1 MITNYK
7 LYSILLLVVNLTVPH
22 FSCANDTINDVFG
35 KPLLIL
41 SEKSK
46 QYISENDSVIYFE
59 GNELKFSGGTDSLSS
74 YINHIYWTS
83 SQYDLKEYRGQLLV
97 YILFN
102 EENMIEEVRIGKTK
116 FTENIPI
123 NHIFPLLRS
132 AILQTNGVWQE
143 QNKKEGKKVVG
154 YIQKII

>member
-46 QYISENDSVIYFE
+46 RYISENDSVIYFE

-83 SQYDLKEYRGQLLV
+83 SQYALKEYRGQLLV

-102 EENMIEEVRIGKTK
+102 EENMIEEVRIGNTK

-123 NHIFPLLRS
+123 NHIFPLFRS
-132 AILQTNGVWQE
+132 AILQTNGMWQE

>member
-83 SQYDLKEYRGQLLV
+83 SQYSV
-97 YILFN
+97 
-102 EENMIEEVRIGKTK
+102 
-116 FTENIPI
+116 
-123 NHIFPLLRS
+123 
-132 AILQTNGVWQE
+132 
-143 QNKKEGKKVVG
+143 
-154 YIQKII
+154 

>member
-1 MITNYK
+1 M
-7 LYSILLLVVNLTVPH
+7 
-22 FSCANDTINDVFG
+22 
-35 KPLLIL
+35 
-41 SEKSK
+41 
-46 QYISENDSVIYFE
+46 
-59 GNELKFSGGTDSLSS
+59 
-74 YINHIYWTS
+74 
-83 SQYDLKEYRGQLLV
+83 V

-102 EENMIEEVRIGKTK
+102 EENMIEEVRFGKTK

-132 AILQTNGVWQE
+132 AIIQTNGMLQE

>member
-46 QYISENDSVIYFE
+46 RYISENDSVIYFE

-83 SQYDLKEYRGQLLV
+83 SQYALKEYRGQLLV

-102 EENMIEEVRIGKTK
+102 EENMIEEVRIGNTK

-132 AILQTNGVWQE
+132 AILQTNGMWQE